1 MLQTRNTQIDD
12 LKDVIKQMHYKINE
26 SVETEH
32 LNNQYKDEINALR
45 KQILINDLNNLKI
58 KKEENIIKSADRNET
73 ARTNET
79 YNHVKIDIDQ

>member
-1 MLQTRNTQIDD
+1 M
-12 LKDVIKQMHYKINE
+12 
-26 SVETEH
+26 EH

-58 KKEENIIKSADRNET
+58 KKEEKIKSADRNET

-79 YNHVKIDIDQ
+79 YNHVKINIDQ